1 MWDRQNPTSEGG
13 EMGIN
18 STRINVLA
26 ISTFKSVI
34 VIPKSIRKTNGDGII
49 NALDIYCVRC
59 AAVTSANSKPPGK
72 SILEKLLKKK
82 GFKDHLNKRN
92 LKFTI

>member
-1 MWDRQNPTSEGG
+1 
-13 EMGIN
+13 MGIN

-59 AAVTSANSKPPGK
+59 AAVTSANLKPPGK

-82 GFKDHLNKRN
+82 D
-92 LKFTI
+92 LKIILIKET